1 MYSFSEQ
8 FRQTKEIIDKGL
20 YKDPTW
26 VEDVVLSIKEL
37 KGMIPKEYDMTS
49 LADELN
55 QSLWYVEQLL
65 MWCSIPEHSLREEL
79 NAHGSI
85 LFYYLSS
92 FITPSEEQRYL
103 EQLAEAQ
110 LEDSNANHIN
120 LLILDDLEKRATKK
134 NKKLTKEEIQIQ
146 MFKELEETMWKYLG
160 EDIASW
166 ETDEET
172 SRLVKKIGQ
181 SAKFNLNKKES
192 LFFIETMDSYV
203 NLGYFDVS
211 SPKKKTELYKEF
223 TKIFGK

>member
-1 MYSFSEQ
+1 
-8 FRQTKEIIDKGL
+8 
-20 YKDPTW
+20 
-26 VEDVVLSIKEL
+26 
-37 KGMIPKEYDMTS
+37 MIPKGSMTS

-92 FITPSEEQRYL
+92 FITPSEEEKYL

-181 SAKFNLNKKES
+181 SAKFNLNKRES
-192 LFFIETMDSYV
+192 IFFIETMDSYV
-203 NLGYFDVS
+203 NRYFDVS
-211 SPKKKTELYKEF
+211 SPKKKAKLYKEF

>member
-55 QSLWYVEQLL
+55 QSLWYVEHLL
-65 MWCSIPEHSLREEL
+65 MWWSSPEHSLREEL

-110 LEDSNANHIN
+110 LKDSNANHIN

-211 SPKKKTELYKEF
+211 SPKKKAKLYKEF

>member
-181 SAKFNLNKKES
+181 SAKFNLNKRES
-192 LFFIETMDSYV
+192 IFFIETMDSYV

-211 SPKKKTELYKEF
+211 SPKKKAQLYKEF

>member
-37 KGMIPKEYDMTS
+37 KGIPKEYDMTS

-85 LFYYLSS
+85 LFYYLS
-92 FITPSEEQRYL
+92 YL
-103 EQLAEAQ
+103 
-110 LEDSNANHIN
+110 
-120 LLILDDLEKRATKK
+120 
-134 NKKLTKEEIQIQ
+134 
-146 MFKELEETMWKYLG
+146 
-160 EDIASW
+160 
-166 ETDEET
+166 
-172 SRLVKKIGQ
+172 
-181 SAKFNLNKKES
+181 
-192 LFFIETMDSYV
+192 
-203 NLGYFDVS
+203 
-211 SPKKKTELYKEF
+211 
-223 TKIFGK
+223 